1 MTSAATK
8 TIAAKRK
15 VSNMTNRLT
24 SVVAEAEALIA
35 SHMERGV
42 DLKGKPIE
50 ESLASLDETMGVS
63 DSEHSKF
70 QGIQSRAFANGLLHI
85 DEAQMVYAALGESRG
100 TSNGGWQPGVTLAM
114 KMTITQLMEELLRK
128 QAKLDKRMKQKGR

>member
-1 MTSAATK
+1 
-8 TIAAKRK
+8 
-15 VSNMTNRLT
+15 MTNRLT
-24 SVVAEAEALIA
+24 AIVAEAEALIA

-42 DLKGKPIE
+42 DLKGKRIME

-63 DSEHSKF
+63 ISEHSQF
-70 QGIQSRAFANGLLHI
+70 QSIQSRAFSNGLLLI